1 MKHRTRQRRS
11 QELAARCGA
20 TFLFLALLAVPTFAQ
35 GGETPAADTTVGW
48 IFRWLNFAIVFGG
61 IAYMLATKASPVFR
75 QRAEAIAQAIG
86 EAARARDAAEQQ
98 RRETAAKLANLQ
110 NEVVEMR
117 AAAKRDAEA
126 EAQRLRALAKSEAE
140 KIEQIAQA
148 EIRAAERASQLELK
162 ALAARL
168 AVERA
173 EAILVQQMTPKTDA
187 ALVQTFVAELGR
199 DVN

>member
-1 MKHRTRQRRS
+1 MRRA
-11 QELAARCGA
+11 LRCGCSLVV
-20 TFLFLALLAVPTFAQ
+20 FLILTVEPLLAQ
-35 GGETPAADTTVGW
+35 EGQTPAADTTVGW

-61 IAYMLATKASPVFR
+61 IAYAAVKIGGPAFR
-75 QRAEAIAQAIG
+75 ARAEAIAQAIG
-86 EAARARDAAEQQ
+86 EAARAREAAEQQ

-148 EIRAAERASQLELK
+148 EIRAAERASRLELK

-173 EAILVQQMTPKTDA
+173 EALLVQQMTPKTDA

-199 DVN
+199 NVN